1 MSLKKFNEEKLSENA
16 HMREESERMKFNN
29 SSLRNQQFRI
39 GIDAGSFVWC
49 MAMHRRVD
57 SF

>member
-16 HMREESERMKFNN
+16 HMREESGRLKFNN

-39 GIDAGSFVWC
+39 SIDAESTVWC
-49 MAMHRRVD
+49 TAMYGRVD